1 MALILRSL
9 SAGRGSLFNMSSTA
23 ESTVAEV
30 EAQLEATTRALADAP
45 MLTASQGERIVEKL
59 ERLQSQLMEVTP
71 PPSMAEAEARLGLTP
86 ATPEQFAELAKHML
100 PPDGEG

>member
-1 MALILRSL
+1 M
-9 SAGRGSLFNMSSTA
+9 
-23 ESTVAEV
+23 AEV
-30 EAQLEATTRALADAP
+30 EAQLEATARALAGVP
-45 MLTASQGERIVEKL
+45 MLSASQRVRIAEKL

-86 ATPEQFAELAKHML
+86 ATPEQFAELARHML